1 VRLMSIHQSKGLEF
15 PIVVLADLGKPF
27 NLADLKANI
36 ILDEEYGLCPQIKPP
51 HSPRTYPSLPY
62 WLARQRQR
70 RELLGEEL
78 RLMYVAMTRAR
89 DTLLLSGTISQSRFE
104 KIWTLEDEIDVE
116 TIAAARSY
124 SDWLGLWF
132 SQVAATRDKAAT
144 QGEVGSVR
152 WTFHTDA
159 SLVTSETST
168 TPAEV
173 VKGPPAADPAILE
186 TLRKRIE
193 WKYPFLPST
202 LEPAKTSVS
211 ALRRRANESMDE
223 EAASM
228 FQHPSRLPPPPSNP
242 RLWIANHQSPSDV
255 GTAHH
260 TFLQFVSLEHLGSA
274 ADLKVEAE
282 RLVRQKALTPEEAA
296 LLNFT
301 GLAAFWRS
309 NLGERIRAQKS
320 ALRRELRFTAR
331 LAATEVAELIGGP
344 VAPEL
349 ANEFVIVQG
358 VVDLTVILPQEIWLV
373 DFKTDAVKSD
383 ELPHKTRYYEPQ
395 LKLYARALSEIYRR
409 PVSETWLYFLN
420 VGKAVE
426 VDLIGKGVGA
436 AV

>member
-1 VRLMSIHQSKGLEF
+1 
-15 PIVVLADLGKPF
+15 
-27 NLADLKANI
+27 
-36 ILDEEYGLCPQIKPP
+36 
-51 HSPRTYPSLPY
+51 
-62 WLARQRQR
+62 
-70 RELLGEEL
+70 
-78 RLMYVAMTRAR
+78 
-89 DTLLLSGTISQSRFE
+89 
-104 KIWTLEDEIDVE
+104 
-116 TIAAARSY
+116 
-124 SDWLGLWF
+124 
-132 SQVAATRDKAAT
+132 
-144 QGEVGSVR
+144 
-152 WTFHTDA
+152 
-159 SLVTSETST
+159 
-168 TPAEV
+168 
-173 VKGPPAADPAILE
+173 
-186 TLRKRIE
+186 
-193 WKYPFLPST
+193 
-202 LEPAKTSVS
+202 
-211 ALRRRANESMDE
+211 
-223 EAASM
+223 M

-373 DFKTDAVKSD
+373 DFKTDAAKSD